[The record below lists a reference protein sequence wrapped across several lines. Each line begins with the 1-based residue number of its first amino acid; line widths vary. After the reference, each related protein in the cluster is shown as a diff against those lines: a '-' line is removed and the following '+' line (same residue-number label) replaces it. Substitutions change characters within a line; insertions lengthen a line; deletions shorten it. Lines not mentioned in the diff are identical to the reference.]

1 MSEARVRQKR
11 GQRLLKE
18 NPICI
23 YCGAP
28 ATTTD
33 HCPPRC
39 FFEGRH
45 WPETYEFPA
54 CKPCNERAR
63 LDEQALA
70 VLIRAKATG
79 AMNHEWE
86 KLAQGV
92 KNNQPAIVAE
102 WTSLSRNEQKHALRD
117 LFGRDSAD
125 NLRRLGWKAFN
136 VGPLSEAMIN
146 RFMVKLS
153 KALYFRHNNALLDG
167 VVYVLHINALSKDI
181 TPEFMNSILAIP
193 TSLPA
198 LQRNNTPCS
207 TSLSIGSTIAR
218 SMASCTLS
226 FNSENNL
233 CSN

>member
-1 MSEARVRQKR
+1 MSEARVRQKA
-11 GQRLLKE
+11 GTAAPEGEPHLHLLRRTFYHK
-18 NPICI
+18 
-23 YCGAP
+23 
-28 ATTTD
+28 
-33 HCPPRC
+33 RFVVRSLC

-117 LFGRDSAD
+117 LFGRDF
-125 NLRRLGWKAFN
+125 RRQS
-136 VGPLSEAMIN
+136 SEA
-146 RFMVKLS
+146 RLE
-153 KALYFRHNNALLDG
+153 G
-167 VVYVLHINALSKDI
+167 V
-181 TPEFMNSILAIP
+181 
-193 TSLPA
+193 
-198 LQRNNTPCS
+198 QRWAAQRGDDQPVH
-207 TSLSIGSTIAR
+207 G
-218 SMASCTLS
+218 
-226 FNSENNL
+226 
-233 CSN
+233 